1 MKIMDWS
8 KEIDEIKK
16 MAIWVVLGLFLVVNA
31 GYVAIEW
38 IEGGFGE
45 MFLVNLSLIGWSF
58 IGWGILNFLLNTISL
73 AFVEK
78 ESSDVEK
85 EVNE

>member
-1 MKIMDWS
+1 MDWS

-16 MAIWVVLGLFLVVNA
+16 MALWVVLGLFLTVNA

-45 MFLVNLSLIGWSF
+45 MFLVNLSLIGWAF
-58 IGWGILNFLLNTISL
+58 IG
-73 AFVEK
+73 
-78 ESSDVEK
+78 
-85 EVNE
+85 

>member
-1 MKIMDWS
+1 
-8 KEIDEIKK
+8 
-16 MAIWVVLGLFLVVNA
+16 
-31 GYVAIEW
+31 
-38 IEGGFGE
+38 
-45 MFLVNLSLIGWSF
+45 MFLVNLSLIGWAF

-73 AFVEK
+73 AFIEK